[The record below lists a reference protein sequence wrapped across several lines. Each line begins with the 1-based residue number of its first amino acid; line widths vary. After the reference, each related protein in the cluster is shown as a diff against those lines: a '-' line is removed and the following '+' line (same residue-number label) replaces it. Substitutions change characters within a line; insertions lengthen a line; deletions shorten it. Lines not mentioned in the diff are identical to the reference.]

1 LHFGVPQSVVIENG
15 PGWINS
21 DRYQIDALAEDTPAK
36 EMMNGPM
43 LQALLEDRF
52 HLKLHRETRELPAYA
67 LTVAKGGLKLQ
78 PYEEGSCV
86 PWDMT
91 KNPTPPLG
99 GPQMPCS
106 FPIPGSKRR
115 GGPTLQVLELH
126 GTSLDEFSRM
136 LLSLILDRPVID
148 KTGVNA
154 RFDIHLEFAP
164 LRALPGADPAIL
176 ADDAGPSIFT
186 ALQEQ
191 LGLKLEPAKGPRDF
205 LVIDHVER
213 PSEN

>member
-1 LHFGVPQSVVIENG
+1 MG
-15 PGWINS
+15 
-21 DRYQIDALAEDTPAK
+21 
-36 EMMNGPM
+36 
-43 LQALLEDRF
+43 
-52 HLKLHRETRELPAYA
+52 KLHGICGPPSGGVGFLVISQGTQLPSSY
-67 LTVAKGGLKLQ
+67 G
-78 PYEEGSCV
+78 C
-86 PWDMT
+86 
-91 KNPTPPLG
+91 
-99 GPQMPCS
+99 
-106 FPIPGSKRR
+106 KRR